1 MMATGISQ
9 RADSSGR
16 PTGVLARWWRAV
28 TGDRS
33 IKGRQPVPPADDEDI
48 STWGVGGPAMRQ
60 PGSTGIER
68 ALKLP
73 EDERQD

>member
-1 MMATGISQ
+1 MATGISQ
-9 RADSSGR
+9 RANDSARSS
-16 PTGVLARWWRAV
+16 GVLARWWRAM

-33 IKGRQPVPPADDEDI
+33 RKRVQPMSPADDEDI

-73 EDERQD
+73 EDDLRD

>member
-1 MMATGISQ
+1 MATGISH
-9 RADSSGR
+9 RASGSGEA
-16 PTGVLARWWRAV
+16 TGVLARWWRAM

-33 IKGRQPVPPADDEDI
+33 GQRAQAQSPADDEDT

-73 EDERQD
+73 EDDPRD